1 MLSFR
6 SCMKSEHLD
15 RQNSDSRALRAVR
28 NSTMFSLYGALNEG
42 PYRPLSM
49 NFLTFN
55 SVVLSGLYSFLHR
68 APISLS
74 SPSKIRSVLLKENS
88 GSFRAF
94 LTNIM
99 AGLILA
105 NFDLSSYRSK
115 LSMYLLSELSVT
127 GNASACSSSCM

>member
-15 RQNSDSRALRAVR
+15 RQNSDDRALRAVR

-42 PYRPLSM
+42 PYRPLRM

-55 SVVLSGLYSFLHR
+55 SLVLSGLYSFLHR

-74 SPSKIRSVLLKENS
+74 SPSKTRSVLLKENS
-88 GSFRAF
+88 GSLQAF

-105 NFDLSSYRSK
+105 NLDLSAYRSK
-115 LSMYLLSELSVT
+115 VSMYLLKELSVT
-127 GNASACSSSCM
+127 GKGFAFSSSCM